1 MKEGLWGPGFIAWR
15 PTATTR
21 AWGGGL
27 LHIAGSG
34 HGPHGEEEVGDTD
47 QRGPH
52 VIGRYLVV
60 RERCRRL
67 TRGS

>member
-1 MKEGLWGPGFIAWR
+1 VGAGFYSLEADSNN
-15 PTATTR
+15 PCM
-21 AWGGGL
+21 GGGL